1 MIIYLN
7 YILIAKLF
15 QINIKFIKIKVK
27 ILAKMYFICYNEIED
42 FCCEHSKV
50 FLKKFSRRYNS

>member
-15 QINIKFIKIKVK
+15 QININFIKIKVK